1 MIDRNEYDKILAIA
15 ARRIMELEEENRV
28 LKEALNSTKN
38 SVAPRDQRIK
48 DLTSENEKLKIRIRS
63 LESSVKEM
71 NGTLDMVYASGFF
84 ADDE

>member
-1 MIDRNEYDKILAIA
+1 MVDRSGDEKILAIA

-28 LKEALNSTKN
+28 LKETLNSTKN

-48 DLTSENEKLKIRIRS
+48 DLTNENERLKIRIRS

-71 NGTLDMVYASGFF
+71 RGTLDMVYASGFF